1 MARTSGLLRVF
12 PAGFSGCDHGAR
24 SRPCTVATHATMPPA
39 TTSAATSADTLGRML
54 LDALERHT
62 GPAMKFRDGEVWAE
76 WSFAEVGRMTSE
88 LARGLM
94 ALGLRRGDRV
104 AILGGTCPDWT
115 VADCAALAA
124 GLTVVPIYQ
133 TSPPE
138 GCAYVLAHAG
148 ARAVI
153 CEDAA
158 QLAKIEAVRD
168 ACPALEHVLSFGDFA
183 ALRRRGLDETDA
195 GAVAERLAAVRT
207 DDVATIVYTSG
218 TTGPPK
224 GCLLTHANC
233 LFTARAYERELAL
246 TAPLTIF
253 MFLPLAHA
261 LARMVQMVSLEVEGT
276 LAYWRG
282 DSRLLLE
289 DLAEARPTHF
299 PSVPRVFEKVHTE
312 ALAQAAAG
320 GPVRRR
326 VFDAALAIGLRT
338 RRAQRAGGANL
349 ALRGAHAVADRLVL
363 TKVRAL
369 FGGQLRVALTGA
381 APIARDVLD
390 FFDACGVLVLEGYGM
405 SETCAAGTLNTP
417 GALRFGSVGQPLRG
431 TDVAI
436 AQDGEVLMR
445 GPHVFA
451 GYHDDEHATAE
462 ALRGGWLSTGDL
474 GELDGGGFLHIT
486 GRKKDLI
493 ITSSGKNIAPAVI
506 EAALRES
513 RWISQAVVYG
523 DQRSYLVALLTLDE
537 EQAPALAAEL
547 HLAPDLG
554 VLAADPRVHELLARE
569 VEAANDRF
577 ARIEQIKRFA
587 VLDHDLTEQA
597 GELTPTLKL
606 RRPVVYDRYADR
618 IAALYE

>member
-1 MARTSGLLRVF
+1 MAIN
-12 PAGFSGCDHGAR
+12 
-24 SRPCTVATHATMPPA
+24 ATTPPA
-39 TTSAATSADTLGRML
+39 STSAATSADTLGRML
-54 LDALERHT
+54 LEALERHT
-62 GPAMKFRDGEVWAE
+62 GPAMTFRDGDLWAE

-88 LARGLM
+88 LARGLI
-94 ALGLRRGDRV
+94 ALGLQPGDRV

-115 VADCAALAA
+115 VADGASLAA

-133 TSPPE
+133 TNPPE
-138 GCAYVLAHAG
+138 ECAYVLAHSG

-195 GAVAERLAAVRT
+195 GAIAERLGAVRT

-224 GCLLTHANC
+224 GCMLTHANC
-233 LFTARAYERELAL
+233 LFTARAYERELVL
-246 TAPLTIF
+246 TSPLTIF

-261 LARMVQMVSLEVEGT
+261 LARMVQMVSLDVGGT

-299 PSVPRVFEKVHTE
+299 PSVPRVFEKVHTQ

-320 GPVRRR
+320 GPVQRRI
-326 VFDAALAIGLRT
+326 FDAALAIGLRT
-338 RRAQRAGGANL
+338 RRAERTGGASL
-349 ALRGAHAVADRLVL
+349 ALRAAHAVADRLVL

-369 FGGQLRVALTGA
+369 FGGELRVALTGA

-417 GALRFGSVGQPLRG
+417 DALRFGSVGRPLRG
-431 TDVAI
+431 TDVTI

-451 GYHDDEHATAE
+451 GYHDDERSTAE
-462 ALRGGWLSTGDL
+462 ALRGGWLATGDL
-474 GELDGGGFLHIT
+474 GELDGAGFLHIT

-513 RWISQAVVYG
+513 RWISQAIVYG

-547 HLAPDLG
+547 HLAPDLA
-554 VLAADPRVHELLARE
+554 VLAADPGVHELLGQE
-569 VEAANDRF
+569 VEATNDRF

-587 VLDHDLTEQA
+587 VLDHDLTERA
-597 GELTPTLKL
+597 GELTPTLKM
-606 RRPVVYDRYADR
+606 RRPVVYDRYADH
-618 IAALYE
+618 IAVLYG